1 MGREDAFARVKQALT
16 VIGAVITAEHEPAG
30 QIEAKVPF
38 SFKSWGE
45 LVKVQVTGS
54 DDQVLVNIV
63 SQTAWWATLGDWGK
77 NQQNV
82 DLIRQFLS
90 ASESGSA

>member
-1 MGREDAFARVKQALT
+1 MDREEALGRVKQALT
-16 VIGAVITAEHEPAG
+16 VIGARITAENASAG

-38 SFKSWGE
+38 NLKSWGE
-45 LVKVQVTGS
+45 LVKVQLSGS
-54 DDQVLVNIV
+54 GEQVLVTIA
-63 SQTAWWATLGDWGK
+63 SQSVWWGTLADWGK

-90 ASESGSA
+90 TAVRGA